1 MQNPICT
8 VLMVSY
14 NHSKYIRKALESV
27 LAQKTEYNFII
38 KVFDDCSTDGTQE
51 IIKEYCEK
59 YPNLIQ
65 AYFPEHNLGA
75 QANIL
80 RAYKSVD
87 TKYLAVLECDDYWCN
102 ENKLQ
107 LQIKA
112 LEENPECSFSA
123 HNTRFE
129 NEDDIYRKKENHKC
143 MVTNKKI
150 KKINIITLKDLEK
163 LKYNYMNHVSSRVIR
178 TKCITDIENMENV
191 ENFLYDNCQFY
202 YLMLQGPMY
211 YINKVMS
218 VYNINT
224 SSTFSG
230 AQINKKIRIHI
241 DNLWQL
247 NKDTNYVI
255 EDLIYRQLLQFNAYW
270 IEIDDNDNLDN
281 LEKLLKSVKAIKHY
295 FIPRFVLD
303 ILNIPRTISRF
314 IRRQFTK

>member
-1 MQNPICT
+1 MHNPICT

-38 KVFDDCSTDGTQE
+38 KIFDDCSTDGTQE

-65 AYFPEHNLGA
+65 ACFSEHNLGA

-87 TKYLAVLECDDYWCN
+87 TKYLAMLECDDYWCDK
-102 ENKLQ
+102 NKLQ

-112 LEENPECSFSA
+112 LEENPVCSFSA
-123 HNTRFE
+123 HNTRSINE
-129 NEDDIYRKKENHKC
+129 NDEYRQKEDYKT
-143 MVTNKKI
+143 VVSNKKI
-150 KKINIITLKDLEK
+150 KKLNIINLDNLRKFRYD
-163 LKYNYMNHVSSRVIR
+163 YMNHVSSRVIR
-178 TKCITDIENMENV
+178 TQCIDWENLKNV

-202 YLMLQGPMY
+202 YLMLQGPMH

-218 VYNINT
+218 VYNMNT

-230 AQINKKIRIHI
+230 AQINKKIRIHT

-255 EDLIYRQLLQFNAYW
+255 EDIIYRQLLQFIAYW
-270 IEIDDNDNLDN
+270 IEIDDKENWDQ
-281 LEKLLKSVKAIKHY
+281 LEKLSNSIKAIKHY
-295 FIPRFVLD
+295 FVPRFILD
-303 ILNIPRTISRF
+303 ILNIPRTVSRF
-314 IRRQFTK
+314 IKKQLRR